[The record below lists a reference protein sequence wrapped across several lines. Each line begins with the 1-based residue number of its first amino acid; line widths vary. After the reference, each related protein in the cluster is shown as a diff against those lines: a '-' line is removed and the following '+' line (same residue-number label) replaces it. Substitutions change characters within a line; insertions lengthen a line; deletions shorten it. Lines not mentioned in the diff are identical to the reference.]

1 MRSVSRLPLRLRLT
15 LWYVLLLALTVV
27 IFGTYVHVR
36 LERSV
41 IAQTDTTLRTAI
53 SEVAVSVDTSSNGL
67 TFRTTPS
74 DQATIRRLEQT
85 GIAARLI
92 TPDGTIRGSFGREMA
107 LPATA
112 PIASGIRTLST
123 GEADWRVDS
132 QRIATP
138 DRGPIGWLQVGAS
151 LSSEQTVLETLFKQA
166 LLGLPLVLLLAG
178 LGGMLLA
185 YWALHPIDRMTRTA
199 QTVSARDLTQRIN
212 YEGPADEVGRLAITF
227 DRMLNR
233 LQAGFAR
240 ERRFTADVSHELR
253 TPLAAIKGRIG
264 VTLDRPRTEGAYEE
278 TLKDIER
285 ETDRLIRL
293 SSNLLYL
300 SRLEQAE
307 LPHDLRQLD
316 LGELLDTIAEQ
327 IRPMTDARDIAL
339 RLDLAPD
346 LVTRGD
352 FDHLTR
358 LFLNLLDNAVKYTP
372 HGGQVTVGAARQ
384 AAQIRVTI
392 SDTGSGIPTEA
403 LPHLF
408 ERFYRVA
415 DDRSRETGGAGLGL
429 AIADEIARAHSGM
442 LTVQSEVGQGTT
454 FTVVLPV
461 RQ

>member
-15 LWYVLLLALTVV
+15 LWYVLLLALTVI

-53 SEVAVSVDTSSNGL
+53 SDAAASVDTSSNRL
-67 TFRTTPS
+67 SFRTTPS

-92 TPDGTIRGSFGREMA
+92 TPDGMVRGSFGREMA

-132 QRIATP
+132 QQIATP
-138 DRGPIGWLQVGAS
+138 DRGPVGWLQVGAS
-151 LSSEQTVLETLFKQA
+151 LGSEQTVLETLFTQA

-185 YWALHPIDRMTRTA
+185 YWALHPIDQMTRTA
-199 QTVSARDLTQRIN
+199 QSVSARDLTQRIK
-212 YEGPADEVGRLAITF
+212 YKGPADEMGRLAITF
-227 DRMLNR
+227 DRMLDR

-253 TPLAAIKGRIG
+253 TPLTAIKGRIG
-264 VTLDRPRTEGAYEE
+264 VTLDRPRTAAEYAE
-278 TLKDIER
+278 TLKNIER

-293 SSNLLYL
+293 SHDLLFL

-307 LPHDLRQLD
+307 LSHDFQQID
-316 LGELLDTIAEQ
+316 LGELLETIADHM
-327 IRPMTDARDIAL
+327 RPLTDARDISL
-339 RLDLAPD
+339 RLDLAPN

-358 LFLNLLDNAVKYTP
+358 LFLNLLDNAMKYTP
-372 HGGQVTVGAARQ
+372 PAGQVTVGAARQ

-392 SDTGSGIPTEA
+392 SDTGAGIPPEA

-429 AIADEIARAHSGM
+429 AIGDEIARAHGGM
-442 LTVQSEVGQGTT
+442 LAVQSEVGQGTT